1 MSESKISDGEL
12 FELCE
17 DCFVSVK
24 EACMKLQE
32 KTKCSNNV
40 IVKMLENVADFYKQK
55 KKDNS

>member
-1 MSESKISDGEL
+1 MPQSKISDDEL
-12 FELCE
+12 LEVCE

-32 KTKCSNNV
+32 KTKCSNDV

-55 KKDNS
+55 TEN

>member
-1 MSESKISDGEL
+1 MPQSKISEDEL

-32 KTKCSNNV
+32 KTKCSDNV
-40 IVKMLENVADFYKQK
+40 IVKMLEKV
-55 KKDNS
+55 S